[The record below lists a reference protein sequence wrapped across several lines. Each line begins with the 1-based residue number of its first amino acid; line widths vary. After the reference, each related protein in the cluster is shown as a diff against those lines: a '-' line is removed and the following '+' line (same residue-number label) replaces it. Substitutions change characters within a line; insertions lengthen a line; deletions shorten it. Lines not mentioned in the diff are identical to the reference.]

1 MSAQEKPLVTFGLLA
16 FNQEQFI
23 REAVAGAFAQTYSP
37 LQIVLSD
44 DGSPDK
50 TFEIM
55 QEMASQYQGPHQI
68 VLNRNEPNLGIGG
81 HINKVMSLA
90 QGELIVIAAG
100 DDYSL
105 PHRTETL
112 VDTWL
117 GLNKKTDS
125 LHSATAVMDED
136 SHIIAEKYA
145 APRRA
150 EFSAEAIV
158 QGAVV
163 ILGATHAWSRSSFE
177 RFGPLQSGCNNEDAA
192 IALRSALAGGAT
204 YIDQVLV
211 RYRAGG
217 VSGSRSFEDGSALL
231 NFEQKRWSRL
241 LALWQQML
249 VDLNKHTDG
258 RQDLRNQLQQR
269 TIECSALR
277 DLCESKASLG
287 SLWRIRGQLNM
298 FIGKHAVKLLFANV
312 YVKVQPILNR
322 IRRGKQ

>member
-1 MSAQEKPLVTFGLLA
+1 MNAQEKPLVTFGLIA
-16 FNQEQFI
+16 YKQEEFI

-90 QGELIVIAAG
+90 KGELVVIAAG

-112 VDTWL
+112 VNTWL
-117 GLNKKTDS
+117 GLNKKPDS
-125 LHSATAVMDED
+125 LQSATAIMDVD
-136 SHIIAEKYA
+136 SHIVAEKYA
-145 APRRA
+145 APRWA
-150 EFSAEAIV
+150 DFSAEAIV

-163 ILGATHAWSRSSFE
+163 ILGATHAWRRSSFE

-192 IALRSALAGGAT
+192 IGFRSALVGGAT

-217 VSGSRSFEDGSALL
+217 VSGSRLFEDGSDLL
-231 NFEQKRWSRL
+231 HFEHKRWSRL
-241 LALWQQML
+241 LGLWQQML
-249 VDLNKHTDG
+249 LDLNKHTAG
-258 RQDLRNQLQQR
+258 RQDLRNQIQQR
-269 TIECSALR
+269 IIECSVLR

-287 SLWRIRGQLNM
+287 ALWRVRGQLNI

-322 IRRGKQ
+322 IRRGEQ